1 MRVKNVKI
9 FKKGKIKGRKVYEYM
24 GIGLL
29 EGVRNVFSGRGGGHN
44 VLFGRNINS

>member
-24 GIGLL
+24 GDIGVS
-29 EGVRNVFSGRGGGHN
+29 EGIVFSGREGGGA
-44 VLFGRNINS
+44 